1 MNHLFPRPR
10 YGATLLLAAATAAGC
25 ATTKPTPS
33 PQEEY
38 RQAVA
43 EAQKG
48 HYVEAQ
54 RLFEEVRDADTPVRL
69 ELLAEVGVADAL
81 YKGGKFEEA
90 AQAYSKLL
98 AVHSGDPIAD
108 YLNYQLGMCFYRRID
123 TVDRDQGLTRKARSQ
138 FMALITRYPESD
150 LVPAAREKLQA
161 CNDYLARRELYVG
174 RFYLQ
179 RGNYEAAKRRFIR
192 GLVRYGKVT
201 VVPELLHDLCLA
213 ADGLGDAK
221 AAQQAAE
228 RLRHDFPAA
237 DVTASLADD
246 RARAH
251 AKREGGT
258 GDGPLHR
265 LGQWWSGHH
274 SEDGGEATERATP
287 EVAPPEA
294 SAPAATAAPP
304 QSAPAP
310 TPPATTGDGGAAVEP
325 AHPAQVSAL
334 DPEAPWPGV
343 TVATDPT
350 RALAPSA
357 EATPE
362 VAPPSRWRHLLSWLH
377 RRDDAPPQA
386 ADTTTAAPAP
396 TAAPG
401 LIIRHIPPV
410 GEEVRETASATRT
423 AAPAAVTRIPTV
435 PASVTPPPVVPR
447 VAAVEV
453 ESPTPASMAS
463 PPARSPEPVAAT
475 PPSPPAVVVTP
486 PATVAP
492 TPLTRAPIGRQG
504 GGDLVVEEFPAVDD
518 GAAPAAVSST
528 AAPAPP
534 KKESLAD
541 RVDEILGQEEAP
553 HPAVPVPVAAP
564 VDVLPATR
572 LPAAAPPTPQS
583 LVANGQALRHDRPCP
598 LPQPT
603 FTRPKPPLGGES
615 LPAMITGGDGTV
627 EWHTMTPPAVVQEQ
641 AREPAPAA
649 TPPVEAA
656 QAPLAGSAEG
666 QGAFWNGVRE
676 RFTGTTVAAE

>member
-1 MNHLFPRPR
+1 MNHLLPRPR
-10 YGATLLLAAATAAGC
+10 CGAALLLAAATAAGC

-43 EAQKG
+43 QAHKG

-179 RGNYEAAKRRFIR
+179 RGNYEAAKRRFVR

-221 AAQQAAE
+221 AAQQAAD
-228 RLRHDFPAA
+228 RLRDNFPASA
-237 DVTASLADD
+237 TTASLAND
-246 RARAH
+246 RARAR

-274 SEDGGEATERATP
+274 TEDGGEATERATP
-287 EVAPPEA
+287 EAAPPEA

-304 QSAPAP
+304 ESAPAP
-310 TPPATTGDGGAAVEP
+310 TPPATTGDGGAAAEP

-334 DPEAPWPGV
+334 DPEAPWPGA
-343 TVATDPT
+343 TVATNPT
-350 RALAPSA
+350 RTPARPA

-362 VAPPSRWRHLLSWLH
+362 GAPPSRWHHLLSWLH
-377 RRDDAPPQA
+377 RRDDTPSQA
-386 ADTTTAAPAP
+386 ADTTTAAPAS

-410 GEEVRETASATRT
+410 GEEVRETATATRST
-423 AAPAAVTRIPTV
+423 APAAAARVPTV
-435 PASVTPPPVVPR
+435 PASVTPPPVVSQ

-453 ESPTPASMAS
+453 EPPGPVPVAP
-463 PPARSPEPVAAT
+463 PPARSPEPVATT
-475 PPSPPAVVVTP
+475 PPSPPAVVVATP

-492 TPLTRAPIGRQG
+492 APLTRALTGRQG

-518 GAAPAAVSST
+518 GAAPAAASST
-528 AAPAPP
+528 AAPARP

-553 HPAVPVPVAAP
+553 HPAVPVAAP
-564 VDVLPATR
+564 IDALPATR

-583 LVANGQALRHDRPCP
+583 LVANGQALRHDLPRP

-603 FTRPKPPLGGES
+603 FTHPTPPLGGES
-615 LPAMITGGDGTV
+615 LPAMITGGDGAV

-649 TPPVEAA
+649 APPVEAA
-656 QAPLAGSAEG
+656 QPPLAGPTDG
-666 QGAFWNGVRE
+666 QGAFWSGVRE
-676 RFTGTTVAAE
+676 RFTGTTAAAE